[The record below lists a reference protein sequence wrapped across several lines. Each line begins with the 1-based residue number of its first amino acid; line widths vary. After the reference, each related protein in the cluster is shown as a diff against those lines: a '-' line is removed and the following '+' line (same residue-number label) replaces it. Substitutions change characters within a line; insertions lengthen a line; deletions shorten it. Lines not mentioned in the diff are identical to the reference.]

1 MSFVVAYLIRAREFV
16 VVPDAWI
23 KDLNTA
29 KLKNYGKN
37 SNQDFLLFWSANNR
51 KPNATQKAN
60 FDATIMSEYRATI
73 DEACYLA
80 RIKKF
85 FGKQLYSFQSR
96 Y

>member
-23 KDLNTA
+23 QDLNTA

-37 SNQDFLLFWSANNR
+37 SNQDFLLFWSGIDG
-51 KPNATQKAN
+51 KPNMMQEAN
-60 FDATIMSEYRATI
+60 FNAAIMTDYHGTI
-73 DEACYLA
+73 DEACYLV

-85 FGKQLYSFQSR
+85 FGE
-96 Y
+96 